1 MLSALS
7 DRRALNMLVPS
18 APGVLGVLWLA
29 LGALMA
35 LGTLDGLMALAHP
48 LPACN
53 PNGCAALTV
62 LDEDGAAT
70 VEYAGV
76 TFKVS
81 DPAAF
86 MASPEAALPIST
98 KLSMYASYAYLTGD
112 VAPAVVCSCA

>member
-1 MLSALS
+1 
-7 DRRALNMLVPS
+7 MLVPS
-18 APGVLGVLWLA
+18 APGALGVLWLA

-35 LGTLDGLMALAHP
+35 SGTLDGLMALAHP
-48 LPACN
+48 PPAC
-53 PNGCAALTV
+53 NGCAALTV

-86 MASPEAALPIST
+86 MASPEAALPMST
-98 KLSMYASYAYLTGD
+98 MLSMYASYAYLTGD